1 MYILQKSNKKISAR
15 RQIDIRGVRDGVLIL
30 PDDRYRLIL
39 QASSINFELKSEAE
53 QDALIEIY
61 KSFLNSLA
69 CPLQIIVRVREMDL
83 DKYLEDFRARLA
95 EETEDVYK
103 TQIQNYAEFVA
114 SLVDT
119 NKILSR
125 NFYVVIGYEG
135 EGEFEIVKEQ
145 LSLNTDIV
153 VKGLAR
159 LGMQSRILSSL
170 EILDLFYSFYNP
182 NQAKSQ
188 PITASTLDL
197 LSRSYI

>member
-1 MYILQKSNKKISAR
+1 MYILQKSNKKASAR
-15 RQIDIRGVRDGVLIL
+15 RQIDIRGVRDGILIL
-30 PDDRYRLIL
+30 PDNRYRLIL

-53 QDALIEIY
+53 QDAIIEIY

-83 DKYLEDFRARLA
+83 DKYLEDFRARLT
-95 EETEDVYK
+95 EEPEEVYK
-103 TQIQNYAEFVA
+103 TQIENYSEFVA
-114 SLVDT
+114 SLVNT

-153 VKGLAR
+153 IKGLAR
-159 LGMQSRILSSL
+159 LGMQTRLLSSL

>member
-1 MYILQKSNKKISAR
+1 VYILQKSNKKSSAR

-95 EETEDVYK
+95 EETEEVYK

-159 LGMQSRILSSL
+159 LGMQTRILSSL